1 MRHNRSTTSTAAAF
15 CPSSPAT
22 PPRNTISIANEEP
35 MMIASNICTRQQYLL
50 PLPLRFTKQGH
61 YTVIA
66 GRTDRRAALSVLM
79 FLYSLPNFL
88 IFRFFAPQGRHV
100 APIKVKIWH
109 GPWQLNYWWNP
120 KKLGVQWW
128 HRPPLSSC
136 KVWWKSID
144 ARRCERTKCDVFH
157 FTSKKSRLFI
167 YRTLAARPVATTAR
181 TNTRAI
187 LGPLPAA
194 V

>member
-88 IFRFFAPQGRHV
+88 IFRPNQGENL
-100 APIKVKIWH
+100 AWS
-109 GPWQLNYWWNP
+109 LAA
-120 KKLGVQWW
+120 KLLV
-128 HRPPLSSC
+128 
-136 KVWWKSID
+136 
-144 ARRCERTKCDVFH
+144 E
-157 FTSKKSRLFI
+157 SKKVRGAMMAQTSSIIVQSLVEIDR
-167 YRTLAARPVATTAR
+167 RTSV
-181 TNTRAI
+181 
-187 LGPLPAA
+187 
-194 V
+194 